1 MSYSDVEIARL
12 IVDAE
17 TSRIGYDWF
26 DKMAGLSNIPNS
38 LDKSGKRYQV
48 MKRVNTI
55 LEKGMQANDEYGA
68 YRLVVG
74 EKDDHYELKTMA
86 DSASIAIH
94 SATEKA
100 TKAIDRAAQ
109 MSAYVLGE
117 KQYFRITDRRF
128 AKITKQP
135 PALSESELSELRIE
149 YRMLRQN
156 QSILLAML
164 SNAENNIENIER
176 LMGRAKPKNKDM
188 VVVRANKGVDAVAA

>member
-1 MSYSDVEIARL
+1 MYSDVEIARFV
-12 IVDAE
+12 VDSE
-17 TSRIGYDWF
+17 TSRISYDWF
-26 DKMAGLSNIPNS
+26 DQLAGLSNVPNS
-38 LDKSGKRYQV
+38 TDKSGKRYQV

-55 LEKGMQANDEYGA
+55 LEKGIQVDESYGA
-68 YRLVVG
+68 FRLVVG
-74 EKDDHYELKTMA
+74 EKDDHYELKSLI

-109 MSAYVLGE
+109 LAAYALGE

-128 AKITKQP
+128 AKITK
-135 PALSESELSELRIE
+135 PAPQLSHAESAELRIE

-176 LMGRAKPKNKDM
+176 LMQRAGP
-188 VVVRANKGVDAVAA
+188 ANKQIGHNSDLGKAA